1 GVGFAIPSL
10 LVTEITDVLLR
21 DGRVTRGRIGLTLQD
36 LTPPLARAFKDGPER
51 GAIVTDVP
59 EKGAA
64 HDAGIRRGDII
75 VKLEGRPVES
85 SAELRHRIAM
95 RGAGARVRLE
105 IWRNRKTLEILAR
118 LQEAEGSSPGHAR
131 TDDRGEEDVAGS
143 SSGIDGVG
151 VGAVTVDML
160 RRAGM
165 EDEDGGVIVISVLPS
180 SSSTGLRRGDLIVE
194 ADLKRI
200 RSSSE
205 LREAVRRGGDPVLLR
220 VRRPEGCVYLSV
232 SK

>member
-64 HDAGIRRGDII
+64 REAGIRRGDII
-75 VKLEGRPVES
+75 VNFEGRPVES

-95 RGAGARVRLE
+95 RGAGARVKLE
-105 IWRNRKTLEILAR
+105 IWRNRKTLEIVVR
-118 LQEAEGSSPGHAR
+118 LQEAEGSSPGHAKVDE
-131 TDDRGEEDVAGS
+131 TGDDEPAGS
-143 SSGIDGVG
+143 SSGLDGVG
-151 VGAVTVDML
+151 VGAVSADTL
-160 RRAGM
+160 HRAGV
-165 EDEDGGVIVISVLPS
+165 DEEGGVI
-180 SSSTGLRRGDLIVE
+180 
-194 ADLKRI
+194 
-200 RSSSE
+200 
-205 LREAVRRGGDPVLLR
+205 
-220 VRRPEGCVYLSV
+220 
-232 SK
+232 

>member
-64 HDAGIRRGDII
+64 REAGIRRGDII
-75 VKLEGRPVES
+75 VNFEGRPVES

-95 RGAGARVRLE
+95 RGAGARVKVDE
-105 IWRNRKTLEILAR
+105 T
-118 LQEAEGSSPGHAR
+118 G
-131 TDDRGEEDVAGS
+131 DDEPAGS
-143 SSGIDGVG
+143 SSGLDGVG
-151 VGAVTVDML
+151 VGAVSADTL
-160 RRAGM
+160 HRAGV
-165 EDEDGGVIVISVLPS
+165 DEEGGVIVMSVLPS
-180 SSSTGLRRGDLIVE
+180 SSSSGLRRGDLIVE
-194 ADLKRI
+194 AGSQLVH
-200 RSSSE
+200 SSSE
-205 LREAVRRGGDPVLLR
+205 LREAVRRSDDPVLLR
-220 VRRPEGCVYLSV
+220 VRR
-232 SK
+232 